1 MVLPRG
7 GRGGGRGGNR
17 GGGRGSNRNNVRSR
31 NKGSA
36 NADASQGSEG
46 SSSPPTP
53 KQTIPQSEYDKVK
66 GKCIRCLE
74 PGHMW
79 YQCKARVT
87 SASEKTSG
95 EGPQGQNNSGET
107 VCCLANA
114 MFSRSDDS
122 CTEERSESITESLAE
137 KWIADSGASFHMT
150 HSADLLSDVRLCDC
164 LLYTSPSPRDRQKSR
179 MPSSA

>member
-1 MVLPRG
+1 MSKGKNVGQALFSNCAARG
-7 GRGGGRGGNR
+7 GRGGGRGGSR

-36 NADASQGSEG
+36 NADAS
-46 SSSPPTP
+46 
-53 KQTIPQSEYDKVK
+53 IPQSEYDKVK
-66 GKCIRCLE
+66 GKCNRCLE

-79 YQCKARVT
+79 YHCKARVT
-87 SASEKTSG
+87 PASERTSG
-95 EGPQGQNNSGET
+95 EGAQGQNNSDET

-122 CTEERSESITESLAE
+122 CAEERSESMTESLAE

-150 HSADLLSDVRLCDC
+150 HSADLLSDV
-164 LLYTSPSPRDRQKSR
+164 
-179 MPSSA
+179 